1 MKLSEL
7 LTDKAL
13 CRDVTITGITADSR
27 AVQKGFFFAAL
38 PGTQVDGSEYI
49 RTAIK
54 AGAVAVL
61 CRPDAIPE
69 NNGGQDNDDVIWIS
83 DQIPARLFAHIVARY
98 FDKQPDTIAAVTGTN
113 GKTSVASFTRQ
124 IWEYMGHKAGA
135 IGTLGITAPG
145 KPDGMP
151 DAAAQATGMTTPD
164 PVTLQSAMSDLCR
177 AGVDHVVFE
186 ASSHGLAQYRLDGIN
201 VSVAAFTNLTRDH
214 YDYHGGRENYFY
226 AKARL
231 FGEVMKPGSI
241 AVLNADCPIVME
253 VADICW
259 ARGHKVITVGQYSGD
274 IRLLR
279 QRTSDVGQEITI
291 SYKSEIYDLMLPL
304 IGSFQAMNALMAA
317 GLVIGSGGDAVE
329 AFKALSYL
337 KAVPGRMEQAG
348 RHETGARVYVDYAH
362 TPEALKTVLESI
374 RPHTKNK
381 LSVVFGC
388 GGDRDKGK
396 RKIMGDIAARFA
408 DKVYI
413 TDDNPRSERPEVIRA
428 EIISECPKAIE
439 IGDRSEAIAAAVNAL
454 QKGDILLVAGKGHEQ
469 GQIIGGTVRPFDDM
483 SEVRSALAANNCGN
497 SLNRSACS

>member
-7 LTDKAL
+7 LMDKAL
-13 CRDVTITGITADSR
+13 CRDVKITGITADSR
-27 AVQKGFFFAAL
+27 AVQKDFLFAAL

-49 RTAIK
+49 GAAIK
-54 AGAVAVL
+54 AGAAAIL
-61 CRPDAIPE
+61 CRPDAVV
-69 NNGGQDNDDVIWIS
+69 DNDDVIWIS
-83 DQIPARLFAHIVARY
+83 DHIPARLFAYIVARY

-124 IWEYMGHKAGA
+124 IWEYMGHKAAA

-145 KPDGMP
+145 MSDVGTE
-151 DAAAQATGMTTPD
+151 ATGMTTPD

-186 ASSHGLAQYRLDGIN
+186 ASSHGLAQYRLDGVN

-214 YDYHGGRENYFY
+214 YDYHGGKENYFY

-279 QRTSDVGQEITI
+279 QRTSEVGQDITI
-291 SYKSEIYDLMLPL
+291 SYRSEIYDLTLPL

-317 GLVIGSGGDAVE
+317 GLVIGSGGDAAE

-348 RHETGARVYVDYAH
+348 RHSTGARVYVDYAH

-396 RKIMGDIAARFA
+396 RKIMGDIAAKFA
-408 DKVYI
+408 DKIYV
-413 TDDNPRSERPEVIRA
+413 TDDNPRSERPEAIRA
-428 EIISECPKAIE
+428 EIMAECPKAIE

-497 SLNRSACS
+497 SLKRSIGL

>member
-7 LTDKAL
+7 LMDKAL
-13 CRDVTITGITADSR
+13 CRDVKITGITADSR
-27 AVQKGFFFAAL
+27 AVQKGFLFAAL
-38 PGTQVDGSEYI
+38 PGTQVDGAGYI
-49 RTAIK
+49 GAAIK
-54 AGAVAVL
+54 AGAAAIL
-61 CRPDAIPE
+61 CRPDAVL
-69 NNGGQDNDDVIWIS
+69 DNDDVIWIN

-98 FDKQPDTIAAVTGTN
+98 FDQQPDTIAAVTGTN

-124 IWEYMGHKAGA
+124 IWEYMGHKAAA

-145 KPDGMP
+145 MSDVG
-151 DAAAQATGMTTPD
+151 AEATGMTTPD

-186 ASSHGLAQYRLDGIN
+186 ASSHGLAQYRLDGVN

-279 QRTSDVGQEITI
+279 QRTSEVGQEITI
-291 SYKSEIYDLMLPL
+291 SYRSEIYDLTLPL

-317 GLVIGSGGDAVE
+317 GLVIGSGGDAAE

-348 RHETGARVYVDYAH
+348 RHSAGARVYVDYAH

-396 RKIMGDIAARFA
+396 RKIMGDIAAKFA
-408 DKVYI
+408 DKIYV
-413 TDDNPRSERPEVIRA
+413 TDDNPRSERPEAIRA
-428 EIISECPKAIE
+428 EIMAECPTAIE

-483 SEVRSALAANNCGN
+483 SEVRSALAANNCGH
-497 SLNRSACS
+497 SLKRSIGL